1 MSPGCVLQRLG
12 GLEKLLVRSVRG
24 AVEPNNFVVA
34 VMAIS
39 PGNLKATY
47 ASAMTVVR
55 GREAGGGDSCL
66 LGFFGGCHWR
76 PRCECRCIDIL
87 GLGRTMQ
94 RAPTRARVPH
104 PMRRSAHQLIF
115 QRLIRSSSNARHHPL
130 YLSNLNFNRTLH
142 HSPFCLLVLIYVL
155 LIEVYLERRDN
166 RTTRSTTR
174 ACFVF

>member
-1 MSPGCVLQRLG
+1 MSPGRLLQRLG

-47 ASAMTVVR
+47 ASAMIVVR
-55 GREAGGGDSCL
+55 RREAGGGDSCL

-87 GLGRTMQ
+87 GLARTMQ
-94 RAPTRARVPH
+94 RVPTRARVPH

-115 QRLIRSSSNARHHPL
+115 QRLIRSSSNARHHPYQTTKPL
-130 YLSNLNFNRTLH
+130 ENFNKYSPLVPVRSLTPLGGAGATLP
-142 HSPFCLLVLIYVL
+142 SP
-155 LIEVYLERRDN
+155 
-166 RTTRSTTR
+166 SSPR
-174 ACFVF
+174 ASPDLMHLA